1 MDYAFKKFN
10 VIFKNDSGEQK
21 LFIVNR
27 GVKIKEIVKAYF
39 REMQKMN
46 LLVNNI
52 ENILFIFDGK
62 LLNEFYEKTIESISL
77 GTHIFILVNNGVN
90 NNKQNYEIIKTIK
103 DNTFTSVF
111 KAKTKN
117 PKSVRNINP
126 IGFRYIPESEDKFVA
141 I

>member
-1 MDYAFKKFN
+1 MDYAFKFN

-27 GVKIKEIVKAYF
+27 GVKIKEIIKAYF

-62 LLNEFYEKTIESISL
+62 LLNEFYEKTIESISI
-77 GTHIFILVNNGVN
+77 GNNIFILVNNGVN

-111 KAKTKN
+111 KEKLKIQN
-117 PKSVRNINP
+117 Q
-126 IGFRYIPESEDKFVA
+126 SE